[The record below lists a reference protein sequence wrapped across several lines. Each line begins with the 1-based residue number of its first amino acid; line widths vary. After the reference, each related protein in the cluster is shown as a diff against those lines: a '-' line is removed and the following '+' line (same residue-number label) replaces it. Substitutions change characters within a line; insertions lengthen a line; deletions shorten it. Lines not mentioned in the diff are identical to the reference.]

1 MKRGKG
7 TWKPR
12 SRLRIALRR
21 SGAPWWIATAVLGLL
36 TATVVNNAVG
46 TATRAAAAWGS
57 EREVWVVQRA
67 VDAGDVIAAAAVRRT
82 RVPRGV
88 VPDGALDGATSPIG
102 EATRV
107 ALARGEVVLTKR
119 LAGRGA
125 HGVAA
130 MVAPGY
136 RAVALPYDD
145 QMPALNVGDRID
157 VLATFDLEAEEGAPS
172 FPVATNAEVLMVS
185 DRAVTIAVDADDAAR
200 VAFALSRGAIAVALR
215 GGTVEKSRPLYD

>member
-1 MKRGKG
+1 MKRRNG

-21 SGAPWWIATAVLGLL
+21 SAALWWIATITLGVI
-36 TATVVNNAVG
+36 TTMVVSTAVG
-46 TATRAAAAWGS
+46 TATRAAAAWGQ
-57 EREVWVVQRA
+57 EREVWVVQRSLE
-67 VDAGDVIAAAAVRRT
+67 AGDVIAASAVRRT

-88 VPDGALDGATSPIG
+88 VPEGALNGASSPIG

-107 ALARGEVVLTKR
+107 ALARGEVVLTAR

-136 RAVALPYDD
+136 RAVALPFDD
-145 QMPALNVGDRID
+145 QTPAVRVGDRVD
-157 VLATFDLEAEEGAPS
+157 VFATFDVESSDAAPS
-172 FPVATNAEVLMVS
+172 FPVASDAEVLAVAA
-185 DRAVTIAVDADDAAR
+185 RAVTVAVDADDAAR
-200 VAFALSRGAIAVALR
+200 VAFALARGAIAIALR
-215 GGTVEKSRPLYD
+215 PPQG